1 MFYKIDVLKTFAK
14 FTGKLLRCRLLVN
27 KVLGWRPATL
37 LKKRR
42 QHRSFPVNFAKL
54 LTTPSLPNTAGQLF
68 LNNGKMITA
77 RQFVL
82 PKGSALRWILPIIY
96 TVGKWLVNTF
106 WLILLVIFRSYFK
119 MSNCTHSSQRP
130 FGLHRPSHCVKSPYS
145 EIFLS
150 AFSRIRTEYGE
161 IRSISTCS
169 VRMRENTDQNNSEY
183 GHFLRSVYHILD
195 HINLISTILTSAR
208 EVLRSWF
215 WVDRALSRNLG
226 QHSKLAKKDT
236 WKKDTCF
243 A

>member
-106 WLILLVIFRSYFK
+106 WLIFWSYFGHTLK
-119 MSNCTHSSQRP
+119 CQTAHTPVKDPLVYIVPLTAWRVRIQRYSGLHFP
-130 FGLHRPSHCVKSPYS
+130 AFGLNTERYGVSLRVQS
-145 EIFLS
+145 E
-150 AFSRIRTEYGE
+150 
-161 IRSISTCS
+161 
-169 VRMRENTDQNNSEY
+169 
-183 GHFLRSVYHILD
+183 
-195 HINLISTILTSAR
+195 
-208 EVLRSWF
+208 
-215 WVDRALSRNLG
+215 
-226 QHSKLAKKDT
+226 
-236 WKKDTCF
+236 
-243 A
+243 